1 MLDFEQS
8 LFIELIRVSLGLEE
22 RMTKSPTVEEW
33 EGLYE
38 MAKKHSVMGVCSNG
52 VRKLYK
58 EKVCVENLTQKVFL
72 RWIGHATKIKETNEI
87 VNKQCVKLQKY
98 FQKNGF
104 ECSIL
109 KGQGIATLYR
119 TQTEDLSLLRQS
131 GDIDIWVKGGIKSV
145 VAFLNENF
153 GKIKYDIKH
162 GHVDFFTD
170 TEVEVHW
177 WPEIITNPIAN
188 KKLQKFWTL
197 HENEIY
203 GDHAELPNEVG
214 LINVP
219 TPSLNAFFIL
229 LHTYRHQFEGGVGL
243 RQVMDYY
250 FVLNNQRNEN
260 LYDGH
265 YLLDAIEDFGMSK
278 FAAAMMWIL
287 QKIFHLEK
295 EKLLCA
301 PDEKEGRFL
310 LNEILQEG
318 NFGKYDDRVHSSGQ
332 NRLIRFVSYY
342 IQRSKLWVMHYPKE
356 VFWRPIWYIY
366 HFFWKKFNIK

>member
-8 LFIELIRVSLGLEE
+8 LFIELIRVSLGLEDGLS
-22 RMTKSPTVEEW
+22 KSPTVEEW

-52 VRKLYK
+52 VRRLYK

-72 RWIGHATKIKETNEI
+72 KWIGHATKIHATNEI

-119 TQTEDLSLLRQS
+119 TETEDLSLLRQS
-131 GDIDIWVKGGIKSV
+131 GDIDIWVQGGRKTV
-145 VAFLNENF
+145 VEFLNKTF

-162 GHVDFFTD
+162 GHVDFFSD

-177 WPEIITNPIAN
+177 LLEVLTNPILN
-188 KKLQKFWTL
+188 HKLQKYWDSR
-197 HENEIY
+197 EEEIY
-203 GDHAELPNEVG
+203 GDEVTLPNDVG
-214 LINVP
+214 VIKVP
-219 TPSLNAFFIL
+219 TLSLNYFYIL
-229 LHTYRHQFEGGVGL
+229 LHTYVHQFEGGVGL

-250 FVLNNQRNEN
+250 FVLKNGKGKISNMDIIMEAVDRFGMTKFTGALMWVLQEIFYVKEEN
-260 LYDGH
+260 L
-265 YLLDAIEDFGMSK
+265 
-278 FAAAMMWIL
+278 
-287 QKIFHLEK
+287 
-295 EKLLCA
+295 LCQ
-301 PDEKEGRFL
+301 PNEGEGRFL
-310 LNEILQEG
+310 LNEIMHAG
-318 NFGKYDDRVHSSGQ
+318 NFGIYDDRVHSNGQ
-332 NRLIRFVSYY
+332 NRLIRFVSKY
-342 IQRSKLWVMHYPKE
+342 IQRSKFWVMHYPKE